1 MSSLHQIEANR
12 HNSQKRTGPR
22 SIAGKSFS
30 SMNALKSGIDAKS
43 EIIRGEDPKDLDA
56 LKTSYYESLQPT
68 RPEEAVFVDALVSAD
83 WLLRRLRKTEAE
95 TWERAFEEQDDW
107 SERYEE
113 DVNQPLCRAFM
124 SKENA
129 FTRLQRRMDAA
140 QRTLHRGLAELRR
153 LRENRPEPDP
163 PPAPAAQPPPVT
175 PSPAEPK
182 PPICL
187 VPPTHPQPFTN
198 PVSGSVFSAP
208 ASCSPC

>member
-1 MSSLHQIEANR
+1 
-12 HNSQKRTGPR
+12 
-22 SIAGKSFS
+22 
-30 SMNALKSGIDAKS
+30 MNALKSGIDAKS
-43 EIIRGEDPKDLDA
+43 QIIRGEEPKDLDA

-129 FTRLQRRMDAA
+129 FTRLQRRIDSA
-140 QRTLHRGLAELRR
+140 QRSLHRSLAELRR
-153 LRENRPEPDP
+153 LRDDHPTPDP
-163 PPAPAAQPPPVT
+163 PPAGPEPLSPGPPSPTVT
-175 PSPAEPK
+175 PSSAATKGQIGFVPSPPPEAAAPALCP
-182 PPICL
+182 L
-187 VPPTHPQPFTN
+187 VL
-198 PVSGSVFSAP
+198 SAP
-208 ASCSPC
+208 LSPPPSP